1 MGLREIITFY
11 ELPVDCR
18 RYLGER
24 DLVPGNLRES
34 SYLAKGRWHTEK

>member
-1 MGLREIITFY
+1 MGLREIISFY

-18 RYLGER
+18 RYLRGR

-34 SYLAKGRWHTEK
+34 SYLAVGRLHAEK